1 MFSRKMLHNVDPPCG
16 AWGGGG
22 GWETK
27 GEVGWGGGGG
37 HVFVGW
43 GGEGVDTPIYN
54 LMLRLCF
61 LYLGRFFGLIFKR
74 KLKANK

>member
-22 GWETK
+22 LATK
-27 GEVGWGGGGG
+27 RDMFLWGGGGR
-37 HVFVGW
+37 
-43 GGEGVDTPIYN
+43 GVDTPIYN
-54 LMLRLCF
+54 LMLQLCF

>member
-22 GWETK
+22 LGNQ
-27 GEVGWGGGGG
+27 GGPGFVGGGGG
-37 HVFVGW
+37 
-43 GGEGVDTPIYN
+43 GVDTPIYN
-54 LMLRLCF
+54 LMLQLCF

>member
-22 GWETK
+22 GLATQRDMFL
-27 GEVGWGGGGG
+27 GG
-37 HVFVGW
+37 
-43 GGEGVDTPIYN
+43 GVDTPIYN
-54 LMLRLCF
+54 LMLQLCF